1 MIILTTILA
10 TAFGLVLFG
19 RGAWLGD
26 TLHRVLV
33 ERPAE
38 SLSRSPVAVAAHVV
52 AAFMLAG
59 FAAFAPELI
68 PLAAAVDFTLAI
80 ELAALVFVARATGWA
95 RVAGVLVLNRLK
107 PLAGRLVRPSARRRR
122 HRPKPRRAGA
132 AQDDPESW
140 PLALA
145 RGRAA
150 ARRSWRGVP
159 GRAVASP
166 QLCPA

>member
-1 MIILTTILA
+1 MIILTTIFA
-10 TAFGLVLFG
+10 TVFGLVRFG

-38 SLSRSPVAVAAHVV
+38 SLSLSLSRGPVAVAAYVV
-52 AAFMLAG
+52 VAFMLAG

-80 ELAALVFVARATGWA
+80 ELAALVFVARATGWT
-95 RVAGVLVLNRLK
+95 RVAGVFVLNRLK
-107 PLAGRLVRPSARRRR
+107 PLAGRLFRPAARRRR
-122 HRPKPRRAGA
+122 HRPKPKRPGA
-132 AQDDPESW
+132 AQDDPEAW
-140 PLALA
+140 PVAFA
-145 RGRAA
+145 RATG
-150 ARRSWRGVP
+150 
-159 GRAVASP
+159 P

>member
-1 MIILTTILA
+1 MIILTTIFA
-10 TAFGLVLFG
+10 TVFGLVRFG

-38 SLSRSPVAVAAHVV
+38 SLGRGPVAMAAFVV
-52 AAFMLAG
+52 AALMLAG

-68 PLAAAVDFTLAI
+68 PLAAAVDFTLAV

-95 RVAGVLVLNRLK
+95 RVAGVFALNRLK

-122 HRPKPRRAGA
+122 HRRKPKRAGST
-132 AQDDPESW
+132 QDDPEAW

-150 ARRSWRGVP
+150 ARRPWRGVP
-159 GRAVASP
+159 GRVVTSP
-166 QLCPA
+166 QPCPA